1 MNTKFFH
8 IIKCS
13 IVFSMLLALGA
24 CATGSGIPTGQAQ
37 ILIRGH
43 SLNEIQTKSEDVFYR
58 HGFAMHG
65 MSADEMRFERRGGT
79 TDNLLYGNWNE
90 NTTYTKI
97 TLFISPAG
105 EDTYRLRLR
114 SEVIRDTFG
123 GDSNAKMF
131 DIQGS
136 RYGGILKKIR
146 QELE

>member
-24 CATGSGIPTGQAQ
+24 CATGAGIPTGQAQ

-90 NTTYTKI
+90 NTTYTQI